1 MAGRMGTDQV
11 TLKKVPV
18 VDVLSMNGE
27 TVVALKGSVPGPYN
41 SLITI
46 YC

>member
-18 VDVLSMNGE
+18 VDVLTIDGQQ
-27 TVVALKGSVPGPYN
+27 VVALKGSLPGAYN
-41 SLITI
+41 SLLTI

>member
-1 MAGRMGTDQV
+1 MGTDQV

-18 VDVLSMNGE
+18 VDLFSVNGE
-27 TVVALKGSVPGPYN
+27 QIIALKGSLPGAYN
-41 SLITI
+41 SLLTI